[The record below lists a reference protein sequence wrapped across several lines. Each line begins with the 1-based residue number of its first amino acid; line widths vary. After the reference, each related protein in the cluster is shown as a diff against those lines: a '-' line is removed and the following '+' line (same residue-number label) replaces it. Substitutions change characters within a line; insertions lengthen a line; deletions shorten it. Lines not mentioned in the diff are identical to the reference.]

1 MKKEIKKTELEK
13 VSNRLEG
20 LFDLY
25 PLILTDSKEVTLA
38 MREGLARMFGDPHL
52 RAFIENSI
60 RFANQNLIRA
70 STPEAQFAYKHRIDT
85 LMQLLSMGKQHFIHF
100 EMLRMN
106 LSKKQQVKSDV
117 ESKLEVKTQ

>member
-1 MKKEIKKTELEK
+1 MEKKPETQLKK
-13 VSNRLEG
+13 VSARLDK

-52 RAFIENSI
+52 RAFLENSV

-70 STPEAQFAYKHRIDT
+70 ATPEQQFAYKHRIDT
-85 LMQLLSMGKQHFIHF
+85 LMQLLAMGRQHFIHF
-100 EMLRMN
+100 EMLR
-106 LSKKQQVKSDV
+106 STVAKKQQIKKEV
-117 ESKLEVKTQ
+117 ESKEEIKTQ